1 MPMQTLTFFEVSEIV
16 ENELQVLKNIQ
27 KNNLKEV
34 KPRKSAVDFITN
46 YSKAYSVRTSNMV
59 GYIENILN

>member
-1 MPMQTLTFFEVSEIV
+1 MQTLTFFEVSEIV
-16 ENELQVLKNIQ
+16 ENELQVLKKIQ

-46 YSKAYSVRTSNMV
+46 YSKVYSVRTSNMV